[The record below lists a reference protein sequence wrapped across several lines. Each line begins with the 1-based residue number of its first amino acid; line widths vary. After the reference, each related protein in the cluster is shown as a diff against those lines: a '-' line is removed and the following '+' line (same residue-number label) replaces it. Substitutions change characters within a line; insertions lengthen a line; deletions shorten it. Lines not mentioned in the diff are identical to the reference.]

1 VWRASVN
8 SNATEDT
15 LGRNAMIRS
24 RFSEER
30 ITYDLCQAEKGAG
43 VGDAM
48 FYV

>member
-1 VWRASVN
+1 
-8 SNATEDT
+8 
-15 LGRNAMIRS
+15 MMRS